1 MAEIEEE
8 LESLF
13 MKVKREGEK
22 TALKLNIQ
30 KVKVMAS
37 SSVILWKIDGEIMKT
52 VTDFIFLA
60 SKNHCRQLL
69 PP

>member
-22 TALKLNIQ
+22 TALKLNIR
-30 KVKVMAS
+30 KMKIIEYSTIS
-37 SSVILWKIDGEIMKT
+37 S
-52 VTDFIFLA
+52 
-60 SKNHCRQLL
+60 
-69 PP
+69 